1 MAEREVKM
9 NIVEDAT
16 EYKLSMSDLGD
27 ERLRLLVVCGYDIVG
42 AYSSESM
49 WFSFRVSRAAGEGR
63 SLLRLRPLAS
73 H

>member
-1 MAEREVKM
+1 MT
-9 NIVEDAT
+9 IVEDAT
-16 EYKLSMSDLGD
+16 KYKTSMNDLGD
-27 ERLRLLVVCGYDIVG
+27 ERFRLLVVCGYDIVG

-49 WFSFRVSRAAGEGR
+49 WFGFRVSRAVGEGR